1 MKNTGKNML
10 NIALIFAGGIVLY
23 YAIKKFGKKEEE
35 EEQVPVIDEP
45 TEIDEEPAMNF
56 AGTSDIILNK
66 MDERQAEELKDELK

>member
-10 NIALIFAGGIVLY
+10 NVALIFAGGIVLY

-35 EEQVPVIDEP
+35 APVIDEP
-45 TEIDEEPAMNF
+45 TDIDEEPAMNF